1 MTVPCPVPEWPG
13 SLEEAG
19 PPEDRSILLQGQVSI
34 GRTKFSVTAVRV
46 DPIRFGPDFRADRS
60 LSIYDGYELSRL
72 LHTVAELVGEAEPSA
87 VQLETGR
94 YVLWMLPGTEEF

>member
-19 PPEDRSILLQGQVSI
+19 PAEDRSILLQGRISI
-34 GRTKFSVTAVRV
+34 GLTKFSVTAIRV
-46 DPIRFGPDFRADRS
+46 DPIRFGPDFRADRN
-60 LSIYDGYELSRL
+60 LSVYAGSELSAL
-72 LHTVAELVGEAEPSA
+72 LGAVAELVGEGEPST

-94 YVLWMLPGTEEF
+94 YVLWVLPGTEEA

>member
-1 MTVPCPVPEWPG
+1 MTVPCPVPEWPE

-19 PPEDRSILLQGQVSI
+19 PAEDRSILLRGAVSI
-34 GRTKFSVTAVRV
+34 GRIRFSVTAVRV
-46 DPIRFGPDFRADRS
+46 DPIRFGPDFRGDRN
-60 LSIYDGYELSRL
+60 LSIYAGFDLSELL
-72 LHTVAELVGEAEPSA
+72 GVVAELIGEAVPST

>member
-19 PPEDRSILLQGQVSI
+19 PAEDRSILLQGRISI

-46 DPIRFGPDFRADRS
+46 DPIRFGPDFRADRN
-60 LSIYDGYELSRL
+60 LSVYDGYDLSDL
-72 LHTVAELVGEAEPSA
+72 LGAVAELVGAWEPSTI
-87 VQLETGR
+87 QLETGR
-94 YVLWMLPGTEEF
+94 YVLWILPGTEEG